1 MHTQLLE
8 ICILQRYF
16 KSVSRVCCEWKS
28 ELSKETTPLLSSDT
42 IVCYIWYRDSG
53 SKSSWVRYSEFQTQV
68 PAHDQAVWKTFWT
81 IFFGAAIAAASSS
94 AISAELSL
102 QPSAPKFSSTCLTVL
117 TPGIGIV
124 PLQMHQLMATCVGSM
139 ASSSDYE
146 EHFD

>member
-1 MHTQLLE
+1 MFDTKIHVQNHAGFGIETQ
-8 ICILQRYF
+8 I
-16 KSVSRVCCEWKS
+16 
-28 ELSKETTPLLSSDT
+28 
-42 IVCYIWYRDSG
+42 
-53 SKSSWVRYSEFQTQV
+53 

-81 IFFGAAIAAASSS
+81 IFLGAAIAADSSS
-94 AISAELSL
+94 EISAELSL

-146 EHFD
+146 AHFDDPVLCSCGMLVRS